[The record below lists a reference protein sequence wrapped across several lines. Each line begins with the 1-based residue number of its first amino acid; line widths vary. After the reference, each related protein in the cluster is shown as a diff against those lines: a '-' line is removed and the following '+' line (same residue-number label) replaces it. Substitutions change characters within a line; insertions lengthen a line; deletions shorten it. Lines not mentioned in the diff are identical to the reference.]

1 MQTECPNCH
10 TVFRVTEAQLDIADG
25 MVRCGFCKHVFNAR
39 PVNDVRDEA
48 TGAETAAQDHN
59 HEDQAPAARPA
70 GDEPGYD
77 SLAAID
83 HDVPDLAAIDESAAY
98 GQARPYSTAATVAWS
113 LAILALIAAL
123 FAEYVWF
130 NQPELLQHQR
140 YEPLTEKLCALTDCD
155 HLQKRDPTR
164 IEMVSRNVY
173 THPNEKEALMI
184 ATTLVN
190 QASFAQPYPDVQIDF
205 SNVRGELVASRRF
218 LPEEYLQLGREY
230 VDLLESGGQADFALE
245 IRDPGRDAIT
255 YEFSFH

>member
-10 TVFRVTEAQLDIADG
+10 TVFRVTEAQLDIAGG

-39 PVNDVRDEA
+39 SANDASDDISRTEPVARAHDDGNQV
-48 TGAETAAQDHN
+48 
-59 HEDQAPAARPA
+59 PAATPA
-70 GDEPGYD
+70 DKEPGYD
-77 SLAAID
+77 LLAAID
-83 HDVPDLAAIDESAAY
+83 HDVPDLPATDESAAY
-98 GQARPYSTAATVAWS
+98 GQARSYSTAATVAWS
-113 LAILALIAAL
+113 LAILALIATL

-140 YEPLTEKLCALTDCD
+140 YKPLTEKLCALTDCD

-164 IEMVSRNVY
+164 IEMISRNVY

-184 ATTLVN
+184 STTLVN
-190 QASFAQPYPDVQIDF
+190 QASYAQPYPDVQIDF

-218 LPEEYLQLGREY
+218 LPEEYLQLDREQ
-230 VDLLESGGQADFALE
+230 VGLIEPGSQAGFALE
-245 IRDPGRDAIT
+245 IRDPGRQAIT